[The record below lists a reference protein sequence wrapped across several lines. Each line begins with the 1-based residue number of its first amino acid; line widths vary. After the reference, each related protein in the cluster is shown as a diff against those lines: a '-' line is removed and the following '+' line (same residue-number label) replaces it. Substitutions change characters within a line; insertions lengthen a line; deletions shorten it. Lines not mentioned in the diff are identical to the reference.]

1 MKNTSKFDQR
11 LETLPA
17 NILTLIAAIDEL
29 KGRWSAGA
37 NLHPQILGRLKQSV
51 LITST
56 GASTRIEGSKLSD
69 EEVEN
74 SIKGISTR
82 KFKDRDAQEVRGYY
96 ELLKNI
102 FDSWQS
108 IKLNESMIKH
118 FHQELLKYVEKD
130 TFHRGQYKITENK
143 VQMVDVK
150 GNIVGTVFDTTP
162 VYLTPIEM
170 QELIGWTTKAFKEK
184 KYHPLLIVANFV
196 VEFLKIHP
204 FRDGNGR
211 LSRILTNLLMLQ
223 AGYLYMPY
231 ISHEK
236 LIEEKKQEY
245 YVALRKTQITLRLRS
260 GQAFNSKKALPAG
273 RQADIV
279 PWLTFFLNIIL
290 DQSKQAV
297 KLLNADN
304 LEKTLSVRQL
314 TVLEYLQN
322 VKEATPGDIAENTKV
337 ARPTVNQVLE
347 KLISIKKIERIG
359 LGRSTRYR
367 IL

>member
-1 MKNTSKFDQR
+1 MTDITRFDQR
-11 LETLPA
+11 LESLPA
-17 NILTLIAAIDEL
+17 NILTLIGSIDEL
-29 KGRWSAGA
+29 KGRWMAGA
-37 NLHPQILGRLKQSV
+37 NLHPQILSRLKQSV

-56 GASTRIEGSKLSD
+56 GASTRIEGAKLTDSD
-69 EEVEN
+69 VEDLMR
-74 SIKGISTR
+74 GISMQ
-82 KFKDRDAQEVRGYY
+82 KFKDRDVQEVKGYF
-96 ELLKNI
+96 ELLKNV

-108 IKLNESMIKH
+108 IKLNEGTIKH
-118 FHQELLKYVEKD
+118 FHQEILKYVEKD
-130 TFHRGQYKITENK
+130 TFHRGQYKATENK
-143 VQMVDVK
+143 VQMVDAK
-150 GNIVGTVFDTTP
+150 GNIVGTIFDTTP
-162 VYLTPIEM
+162 VYLTPIKM
-170 QELIGWTTKAFKEK
+170 QELVEWTIKAIKEQ
-184 KYHPLLIVANFV
+184 KYHPLLIIANFV

-211 LSRILTNLLMLQ
+211 ISRILTNLLMLQ

-236 LIEEKKQEY
+236 LVEEKKQEY
-245 YVALRKTQITLRLRS
+245 YVALRKTQITLQLRS
-260 GQAFNSKKALPAG
+260 GQAFKSEK
-273 RQADIV
+273 ADIV

-297 KLLNADN
+297 ELLNADN
-304 LEKTLSVRQL
+304 VEKTLSGKQL
-314 TVLEYLQN
+314 SVLEYLQK

-359 LGRSTRYR
+359 MGRSTRYR

>member
-1 MKNTSKFDQR
+1 MTNLNKFDKR
-11 LETLPA
+11 LESLPA

-29 KGRWSAGA
+29 KGRWTAGA

-56 GASTRIEGSKLSD
+56 GASTRIEGVKLSD
-69 EEVEN
+69 SDVEDLMR
-74 SIKGISTR
+74 GISMQ
-82 KFKDRDAQEVRGYY
+82 KFKDMDVQEVKGYF
-96 ELLKNI
+96 ELLKNV

-108 IKLNESMIKH
+108 IKLSEGTIKH
-118 FHQELLKYVEKD
+118 FHQEILKYVEKD
-130 TFHRGQYKITENK
+130 TFHRGQYKVTENK
-143 VQMVDVK
+143 VQMVDAK
-150 GNIVGTVFDTTP
+150 GNIVRTIFETTP

-170 QELIGWTTKAFKEK
+170 QELVEWTIRATKEQ
-184 KYHPLLIVANFV
+184 KYHPLLIIANFV

-211 LSRILTNLLMLQ
+211 ISRILTNLLMLQ

-231 ISHEK
+231 VSHEK
-236 LIEEKKQEY
+236 LVEEKKQEY
-245 YVALRKTQITLRLRS
+245 YVALRKTQITFKTEKTDL
-260 GQAFNSKKALPAG
+260 N
-273 RQADIV
+273 

-297 KLLNADN
+297 ELLNAEN
-304 LEKTLSVRQL
+304 VEKTLSGKQL
-314 TVLEYLQN
+314 AVLEYLQKA
-322 VKEATPGDIAENTKV
+322 KESTPGDIAENTKV

-359 LGRSTRYR
+359 MGRSTRYR

>member
-1 MKNTSKFDQR
+1 MTDITRFDTR
-11 LETLPA
+11 LEALPA
-17 NILTLIAAIDEL
+17 NILTLIASIDEL
-29 KGRWSAGA
+29 KGRWTAGA

-56 GASTRIEGSKLSD
+56 GASTRIEGAKLSD
-69 EEVEN
+69 SDVEDLMR
-74 SIKGISTR
+74 GISMQ
-82 KFKDRDAQEVRGYY
+82 KFKDRDVQEVKGYF
-96 ELLKNI
+96 ELLKNV

-108 IKLNESMIKH
+108 IKLNEGTIKH
-118 FHQELLKYVEKD
+118 FHQEILKYVEKD
-130 TFHRGQYKITENK
+130 TFHRGQYKVTENK
-143 VQMVDVK
+143 VQMVNAQGK
-150 GNIVGTVFDTTP
+150 IVGTIFDTTP

-170 QELIGWTTKAFKEK
+170 QELVEWTIEVLKEK
-184 KYHPLLIVANFV
+184 KYHPILVIGNFV

-231 ISHEK
+231 VSHER
-236 LIEEKKQEY
+236 LVEEKKQEY
-245 YVALRKTQITLRLRS
+245 YVALRKTQIT
-260 GQAFNSKKALPAG
+260 FKTEKADL
-273 RQADIV
+273 I
-279 PWLTFFLNIIL
+279 PWLTFFLNIVL

-297 KLLNADN
+297 DLLNADN
-304 LEKTLSVRQL
+304 VEKTLSGKQL
-314 TVLEYLQN
+314 TVLEYLEK
-322 VKEATPGDIAENTKV
+322 VKEATPGVIARNTKV

-359 LGRSTRYR
+359 MGRSTRYR

>member
-11 LETLPA
+11 LESLPA
-17 NILTLIAAIDEL
+17 SILTLIAKIDEL
-29 KGRWSAGA
+29 KGRWTAGV

-56 GASTRIEGSKLSD
+56 GASTRIEGAKLND
-69 EEVEN
+69 TDVEKLMRGIF
-74 SIKGISTR
+74 IK
-82 KFKDRDAQEVRGYY
+82 KFKDRDVQEVKGYF
-96 ELLKNI
+96 ELLKNV

-108 IKLNESMIKH
+108 IKFNEGMIKH
-118 FHQELLKYVEKD
+118 FHQEILKYVEKD
-130 TFHRGQYKITENK
+130 SFHRGKYKITENK
-143 VQMVDVK
+143 IQMVDVK
-150 GNIVGTVFDTTP
+150 GNIVGTVFETTP

-170 QELIGWTTKAFKEK
+170 QELIRWTTKAFKEK
-184 KYHPLLIVANFV
+184 KYHPLLIIANFV

-223 AGYLYMPY
+223 AGYLYIPY

-245 YVALRKTQITLRLRS
+245 YIALRKTQITLK
-260 GQAFNSKKALPAG
+260 SKKP
-273 RQADIV
+273 DII

-290 DQSKQAV
+290 EQSKQAV
-297 KLLNADN
+297 DLLNPDN
-304 LEKTLSVRQL
+304 LEKTLSQKQL
-314 TVLEYLQN
+314 AVLEYLQKF
-322 VKEATPGDIAENTKV
+322 KEATPRDIAKNTKI
-337 ARPTVNQVLE
+337 ARPTVNQALE
-347 KLISIKKIERIG
+347 KLISIKKVERIG
-359 LGRSTRYR
+359 MGRSTRYI